1 MSKQLLNQ
9 SYLELVNKQKALKKE
24 LSTQSKPKN
33 HLSAHHR
40 ISSMT
45 VQVRK
50 PLGTNSTN
58 FSMDAPDHHKAKS
71 LAIKTNRLKNKQEN
85 QDELLEKIK
94 NYSKVSTRTTS
105 FDIPAYEDSISV
117 SYSSE
122 DSLVVLQKQVNCVKN
137 IVLNE
142 ISDDE
147 SPRINISG
155 ISFSDISDRE
165 KNTKGPNRP
174 FKLAEICLIYSILT
188 IKTN

>member
-9 SYLELVNKQKALKKE
+9 SYLELVNKQKAFEKG
-24 LSTQSKPKN
+24 LSTQTKQKKN
-33 HLSAHHR
+33 FSAHHR

-50 PLGTNSTN
+50 PSGTDSAN

-71 LAIKTNRLKNKQEN
+71 LALKTNHLKNKPGN
-85 QDELLEKIK
+85 QGKLLEKIK
-94 NYSKVSTRTTS
+94 IYSKVSTRTTS
-105 FDIPAYEDSISV
+105 FDLPACEDSMSV

-122 DSLVVLQKQVNCVKN
+122 DSLVILQKQVNSVKN
-137 IVLNE
+137 IVLND

-147 SPRINISG
+147 SLRINISG
-155 ISFSDISDRE
+155 ISLNDISDRGE
-165 KNTKGPNRP
+165 NIKGSHKP
-174 FKLAEICLIYSILT
+174 FKLAEICMLYSILA